1 MSPLYICCLL
11 AFACQDYVNKVI
23 AYVYHLQDEWHSGNV
38 SSGVHLG
45 VVVIKTML
53 RGREVVVGTCSS
65 HGADTQWLELHR
77 GIVMA
82 SRALDLW
89 ATPPETPADMVRIE
103 ASVCGWAGLIGLWVI
118 NVNQYYQYYTGR

>member
-23 AYVYHLQDEWHSGNV
+23 AYLYHLQDEWHSGNV

-45 VVVIKTML
+45 VVVIKTVL

-65 HGADTQWLELHR
+65 HGADTQWLEL
-77 GIVMA
+77 
-82 SRALDLW
+82 
-89 ATPPETPADMVRIE
+89 PAG
-103 ASVCGWAGLIGLWVI
+103 SSWHPKLST
-118 NVNQYYQYYTGR
+118 YGRLPRRPLQTWCV